1 MGIGFSSQRG
11 GKYISVKE
19 SFQSS
24 KFPNVLDHIATKY
37 ILEQNFKDLENLH
50 DKNYCNK
57 LVVLTSKIIK
67 NYFNNIELNW
77 LDQRTSQGKII
88 DKMTDNQEIT
98 YLTQENLQKMQEI
111 TPLRK
116 QRMCIGI
123 AKFYVKV
130 GHLFAAITK
139 TINPLY
145 TYIDELG
152 MKKTVEL
159 KHKDKIKTGATFSFK
174 ESNLCSKRIKALMVK
189 QNSENG
195 IVVQNK
201 SCSINQKGGK
211 EQSQI
216 IPPSISDNIGNLETL
231 KKNTILPKQDE
242 EILDTLKKQVKENQF
257 NTTLNQE
264 TGIPELEKLYWDDY
278 DFTTGKY
285 KGMLPETKKIYLQ
298 DVHTFYKV
306 FTGNDVVPEGIQTFS
321 NIPLKDFQNQ
331 KLCAKVDSNRFN
343 TLTQNE
349 KTYNKIWKQQ
359 HGPSQN
365 DIFKTYAA
373 HLSEMMRNA
382 KSYEKKLKDILGEI
396 FVYWVD
402 EKNDKKTLTIN
413 PELNMS
419 NLDKLI
425 VKSRNIIVELYIS
438 CEKNFKKG
446 LGLFEAI
453 AKQKI
458 FETRKRKD
466 EHLMKLTKNV
476 V

>member
-1 MGIGFSSQRG
+1 
-11 GKYISVKE
+11 
-19 SFQSS
+19 
-24 KFPNVLDHIATKY
+24 
-37 ILEQNFKDLENLH
+37 
-50 DKNYCNK
+50 
-57 LVVLTSKIIK
+57 
-67 NYFNNIELNW
+67 
-77 LDQRTSQGKII
+77 
-88 DKMTDNQEIT
+88 
-98 YLTQENLQKMQEI
+98 
-111 TPLRK
+111 
-116 QRMCIGI
+116 
-123 AKFYVKV
+123 
-130 GHLFAAITK
+130 
-139 TINPLY
+139 
-145 TYIDELG
+145 
-152 MKKTVEL
+152 
-159 KHKDKIKTGATFSFK
+159 
-174 ESNLCSKRIKALMVK
+174 
-189 QNSENG
+189 
-195 IVVQNK
+195 
-201 SCSINQKGGK
+201 
-211 EQSQI
+211 
-216 IPPSISDNIGNLETL
+216 
-231 KKNTILPKQDE
+231 
-242 EILDTLKKQVKENQF
+242 
-257 NTTLNQE
+257 
-264 TGIPELEKLYWDDY
+264 
-278 DFTTGKY
+278 
-285 KGMLPETKKIYLQ
+285 MLPETKKIYLQ